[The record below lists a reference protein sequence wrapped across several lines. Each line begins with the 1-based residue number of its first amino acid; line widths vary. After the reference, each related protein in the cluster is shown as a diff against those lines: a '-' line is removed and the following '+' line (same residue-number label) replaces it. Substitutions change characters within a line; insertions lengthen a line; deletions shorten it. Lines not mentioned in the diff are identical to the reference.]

1 MAAMQ
6 GQVGASRPSSHI
18 LLLPGSWTFDHLSI
32 ARNDGKMIKAIH
44 SSSPAFFFKEQGS
57 LTQRSFAKQWRIGMD
72 QPKKKPE
79 TKRPIPGNQNE
90 RPDKTRDPFPER
102 QPREIPLSDPPGDTV
117 GDPQGDVIGDPQ
129 IEEPR
134 TQNR

>member
-1 MAAMQ
+1 
-6 GQVGASRPSSHI
+6 
-18 LLLPGSWTFDHLSI
+18 
-32 ARNDGKMIKAIH
+32 
-44 SSSPAFFFKEQGS
+44 
-57 LTQRSFAKQWRIGMD
+57 MD

-90 RPDKTRDPFPER
+90 RPDKTRNPFPDR

-134 TQNR
+134 THSR